1 MNLFTLDRATLS
13 SQFMVTSSICAKDGE
28 RHVKTDYSMLVTQR
42 TKPNLS
48 HPILSGTNTFCKTTK
63 GSSDNR
69 QHKENDYT
77 GITSSYTY
85 SLSWASGGPQKN
97 HIIDDLANHC
107 GVFAV
112 PKINNNH
119 DNNH

>member
-85 SLSWASGGPQKN
+85 SLSFKKIRGPAGLGLWGPSEES
-97 HIIDDLANHC
+97 HH
-107 GVFAV
+107 
-112 PKINNNH
+112 
-119 DNNH
+119 